1 MGHTMFQ
8 KTGSSGEERCIQSPD
23 HDLDALLKLAAGGSV
38 HALRNLLEAIRS
50 PLLRYVNGHFDR
62 RISARMGIDDVV
74 QDILLYV
81 TRHLDQLAQ
90 PCPIP
95 FQARLKQI
103 AKEHLGLIRRAHVK
117 AARRSVCRES
127 RCLFENE
134 KSNGTSDVGHVDD
147 SQISPQTKCE
157 REEEVHR
164 IRQLL
169 ERLPERDK
177 ILIQRKFFEGR
188 STELIARELETSE
201 PAVRM
206 HVIRMIRRIRL
217 LIRERG

>member
-1 MGHTMFQ
+1 MGHTMSQ
-8 KTGSSGEERCIQSPD
+8 KTEASSEERCTQSPD
-23 HDLDALLKLAAGGSV
+23 HDLDTLLKLAAGGSV
-38 HALRNLLEAIRS
+38 HALKNLLEAIRS

-62 RISARMGIDDVV
+62 RVSARIDVDDIV

-81 TRHLDQLAQ
+81 TNHLAELDQ

-95 FQARLKQI
+95 FKARLKQI
-103 AKEHLGLIRRAHVK
+103 ALEHLGMIRRAHVK

-127 RCLFENE
+127 SRLIENE
-134 KSNGTSDVGHVDD
+134 KSNGASEFGHADD
-147 SQISPQTKCE
+147 AQFSPQANCE
-157 REEEVHR
+157 REEEAHR